1 MRPNDLGLFD
11 MHGNVWELC
20 QNLYEDFTDMRDR
33 NIDDKVDSKRSR
45 SLRGG
50 SFQGN
55 PWLLRS
61 VIRNRSTP
69 VNRDFII
76 GFRPAR
82 TFR

>member
-50 SFQGN
+50 AFLVN
-55 PWLLRS
+55 PLDLRS
-61 VIRNRSTP
+61 AIRFRIAPAYRYYN
-69 VNRDFII
+69 D